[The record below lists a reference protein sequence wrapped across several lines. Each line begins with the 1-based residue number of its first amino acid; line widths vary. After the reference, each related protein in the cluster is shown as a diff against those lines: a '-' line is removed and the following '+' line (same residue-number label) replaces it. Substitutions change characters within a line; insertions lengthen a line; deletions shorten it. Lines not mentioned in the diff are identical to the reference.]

1 MNRTNSVSNAFAG
14 LINGMIEER
23 RQYAS
28 DNGFVAADTE
38 IADSIKDSLIRMMEE
53 TK

>member
-1 MNRTNSVSNAFAG
+1 MNRTNSASNAFAD

-28 DNGFVAADTE
+28 DNGFVATDTE
-38 IADSIKDSLIRMMEE
+38 IADNIKDSLIRMMEE